1 MSIVLKDRAVIKIS
15 GEDKDNFLQGLITN
29 NIEKLKN
36 EKAIYACIL
45 TPQGKYL
52 HDFFVIN
59 SGNHYLIDC
68 NSERISDLK
77 KKLVMYK
84 LRSKV
89 EITDSDYSVTAST
102 DSESEISFLDP
113 RDKRMGY
120 RNIVVKP
127 ADKDDSYNEYEEKR
141 IRLSIPDSTKDLIQ
155 DKSFPLQNNM
165 EELNAVDFN
174 KGCYVGQEVTA
185 RTKYRGV
192 IRKKL
197 YAVESNEILPE
208 AGSPVTLDN
217 RQIGEMR
224 SSLKNIGIAQLE
236 IEEVENS
243 ADKRLMTG
251 GAIITLYDSPG
262 Y

>member
-15 GEDKDNFLQGLITN
+15 GEDKDHFLQGLITN

-59 SGNHYLIDC
+59 NDKCYLVDC
-68 NSERISDLK
+68 NSERILDLK
-77 KKLVMYK
+77 KKLTIYK

-89 EITDSDYSVTAST
+89 EIEDSDYLVVASI
-102 DSESEISFLDP
+102 DPESEISFLDP

-120 RNIVVKP
+120 RNIVIKS
-127 ADKDDSYNEYEEKR
+127 DEKSDDCDEYEEKR
-141 IRLSIPDSTKDLIQ
+141 IRLSIPDSVKDLIQ

-165 EELNAVDFN
+165 EELNAIDFN

-192 IRKKL
+192 IRRKL
-197 YAVESNEILPE
+197 YAVEGNEILPV

-224 SSLKNIGIAQLE
+224 SSLRNIGIAQLE

-243 ADKRLMTG
+243 ADKRFRTG
-251 GAIITLYDSPG
+251 GAIVQII
-262 Y
+262 